1 MSKLKLHGFNNL
13 TKSLGLCVYQL
24 RYTHSSQ
31 ATHTYN
37 QYINQQYQAE
47 RLSHILTK
55 TADII
60 GGNILNSASQDYQ
73 PQGASVTMMIAE
85 GTEAELGENYDQNKT
100 RSGPIATSIVNHL
113 DKSHICI
120 HTYPETQAVN
130 GISIFRAD
138 IEISTCGVISP
149 LSAANFLI
157 STFNADIT
165 TLDYRV
171 RGVTRDTSG
180 IKHYIDENIVSIQ
193 DFFSEYIKRHFY
205 CSDINLAQANIFT
218 TKLKRKEFELEDYL
232 FDCKSKDY
240 SLVEQ
245 EHITKLMKREIDDIF
260 FNENR

>member
-13 TKSLGLCVYQL
+13 TKTLGLCVYQL
-24 RYTHSSQ
+24 RYTNSLD
-31 ATHTYN
+31 TLHTYN
-37 QYINQQYQAE
+37 QFINQQYKAS
-47 RLSHILTK
+47 RLNHILAK

-85 GTEAELGENYDQNKT
+85 GDEGNLIENIKQ
-100 RSGPIATSIVNHL
+100 PINYLASNATSVVNHL

-149 LSAANFLI
+149 LRAANFFI
-157 STFNADIT
+157 STFNPDIT

-171 RGVTRDTSG
+171 RGVTRDTAG
-180 IKHYIDENIVSIQ
+180 IKHYLDEKITSIQ
-193 DFFSEYIKRHFY
+193 GYLSEDIKHKHY
-205 CSDINLAQANIFT
+205 CSDINLPKANIFM
-218 TKLKRKEFELEDYL
+218 TKVKRKEFELENYL
-232 FDCKSKDY
+232 FARKAKDY
-240 SLVEQ
+240 STIEQ
-245 EHITKLMKREIDDIF
+245 KHITKLVKREIEDIF
-260 FNENR
+260 ASENG